1 MSEIE
6 PLEDDLFAL
15 VAAAKNVPDLTARSK
30 DAILAATLS
39 KVGPLPPSGGGAGSS
54 SGGGAATGSAGG
66 AASALGSKTIAAL
79 VATFAIGIIV
89 GVALDRSIP
98 RGPDGGA
105 TPAVPSVVA
114 RAATTSAEPPP
125 HVAVVE
131 TVSPASLPD
140 APRLVPGASAGRPA
154 PSAESPSSRGLAAE
168 RALLD
173 IARSALARGEAGE
186 AITATSRHSREYPD
200 GALVEEREA
209 IAVKALVAL
218 GRKDEA
224 RTRVRAL
231 EQRFPTGLSVGAA
244 KAAVEGAP

>member
-6 PLEDDLFAL
+6 PLQDDIFAL
-15 VAAAKNVPDLTARSK
+15 VAAAKNVPDLTGASK
-30 DAILAATLS
+30 AAILEATLS
-39 KVGPLPPSGGGAGSS
+39 KIGPLPPSGGG
-54 SGGGAATGSAGG
+54 GGAATGSGGSAAAGIG
-66 AASALGSKTIAAL
+66 TKTVAAL
-79 VATFAIGIIV
+79 VATFAIGIVV
-89 GVALDRSIP
+89 GIAVDRSIA
-98 RGPDGGA
+98 RAPDGGA
-105 TPAVPSVVA
+105 TPAVASSIA
-114 RAATTSAEPPP
+114 RTATMPADLPP
-125 HVAVVE
+125 HVAVVD

-140 APRLVPGASAGRPA
+140 APRLVPSASAARVV

-173 IARSALARGEAGE
+173 VARSALARGEAGE
-186 AITATSRHSREYPD
+186 ALTAATRHSREYPD

-209 IAVKALVAL
+209 LAVKALVAL

-231 EQRFPTGLSVGAA
+231 EQRFPTGLSVRAA